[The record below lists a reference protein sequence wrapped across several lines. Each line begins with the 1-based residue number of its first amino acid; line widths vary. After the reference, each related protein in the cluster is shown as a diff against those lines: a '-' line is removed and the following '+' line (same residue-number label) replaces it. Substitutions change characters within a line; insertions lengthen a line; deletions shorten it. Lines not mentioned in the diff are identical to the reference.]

1 MLSLLKIRL
10 CVVNFIVLF
19 ILPTFICAAL
29 EFNTGD
35 VELDFTLKEL
45 NVEAEADMDG
55 YKADLSVTYDISRN
69 KLEYLFVE
77 IKMEPADVFMT
88 LELAR
93 ILNISIDAILKV
105 YKENRGKGWGII
117 AKQLGM
123 KPGSNEF
130 MALKNV
136 SSNRLK
142 KEKVKGQQKKK

>member
-1 MLSLLKIRL
+1 MLFFLKIRL
-10 CVVNFIVLF
+10 CVVSFIVLF
-19 ILPTFICAAL
+19 ILPTFTCASL

-35 VELDFTLKEL
+35 EELDITLKEI
-45 NVEAEADMDG
+45 NIEAGVDING
-55 YKADLSVTYDISRN
+55 YKADLSTTYDISRN

-105 YKENRGKGWGII
+105 YKENRGKGWGVI